1 MLPVD
6 AGRGA
11 AAEWPIVTT
20 SGFPRTGAAARFCSG
35 CLVGLCSGCFTGDAA
50 ALGLCSGC
58 LVGFCSGRFTGA
70 VTALGFCSGWST
82 GTAAGKSGWC
92 DVDVPISLGGRG
104 GDISPNIGE
113 NSRSADAALKLS
125 ATRLITKIARIH
137 RSLPDAC
144 TQRGPSLSASIEAG
158 LGRARHGVGIGMSR
172 TSHVNTSSRSQISA
186 SIGDVGEVL
195 ILSYTPTPVGPGPRL
210 TQPLDRDR
218 IRSLAFDC
226 LCTRLLAFFAGDG

>member
-1 MLPVD
+1 VLPVD
-6 AGRGA
+6 ARRGA

-20 SGFPRTGAAARFCSG
+20 PGFPRTGAAARFCSG
-35 CLVGLCSGCFTGDAA
+35 CLVGLCSGCLTGDAA

-58 LVGFCSGRFTGA
+58 SVGFCSGRFTGA
-70 VTALGFCSGWST
+70 IAALGFCSDWST

-125 ATRLITKIARIH
+125 ATRLITKIARIFTEASRTH
-137 RSLPDAC
+137 ALS
-144 TQRGPSLSASIEAG
+144 TGPSLSASIEAG

-172 TSHVNTSSRSQISA
+172 TSHVDTSSRSQISA

-195 ILSYTPTPVGPGPRL
+195 IRPSSPTPLRRL
-210 TQPLDRDR
+210 VPVQ
-218 IRSLAFDC
+218 
-226 LCTRLLAFFAGDG
+226 G

>member
-35 CLVGLCSGCFTGDAA
+35 CLVG
-50 ALGLCSGC
+50 
-58 LVGFCSGRFTGA
+58 FCSGRFTGA
-70 VTALGFCSGWST
+70 IAALGFCSGWST

-125 ATRLITKIARIH
+125 ATRLITKIARIFTKASRTH
-137 RSLPDAC
+137 ALNGAPHYPPRLRQGLGALV
-144 TQRGPSLSASIEAG
+144 TASASEC
-158 LGRARHGVGIGMSR
+158 H
-172 TSHVNTSSRSQISA
+172 
-186 SIGDVGEVL
+186 E
-195 ILSYTPTPVGPGPRL
+195 RL
-210 TQPLDRDR
+210 T
-218 IRSLAFDC
+218 
-226 LCTRLLAFFAGDG
+226 